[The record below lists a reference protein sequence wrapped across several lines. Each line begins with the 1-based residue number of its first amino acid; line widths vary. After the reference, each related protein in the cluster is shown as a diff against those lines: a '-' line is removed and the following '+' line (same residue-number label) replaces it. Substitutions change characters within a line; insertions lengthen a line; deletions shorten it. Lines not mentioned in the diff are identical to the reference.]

1 MVIVDFIFALVIAL
15 LFVILFAIVFR
26 YRGPWNSML
35 WFFLIVLLAT
45 WAGGVWLTPV
55 GPAVRGFYWMPFLM
69 TGLIVSLL
77 LAAATVPTKEKPT
90 IELIDEKERRAKRR
104 AAGTALGIAFW
115 VLSILLL
122 VAIFLRYVA

>member
-1 MVIVDFIFALVIAL
+1 MLIVDFVFALAITL

-77 LAAATVPTKEKPT
+77 LAAATFPAKEEST

-104 AAGTALGIAFW
+104 ATGTALGIAFW
-115 VLSILLL
+115 VLLMLLL
-122 VAIFLRYVA
+122 AAIFLRYVA

>member
-55 GPAVRGFYWMPFLM
+55 GPAVRGFHWMPFLM